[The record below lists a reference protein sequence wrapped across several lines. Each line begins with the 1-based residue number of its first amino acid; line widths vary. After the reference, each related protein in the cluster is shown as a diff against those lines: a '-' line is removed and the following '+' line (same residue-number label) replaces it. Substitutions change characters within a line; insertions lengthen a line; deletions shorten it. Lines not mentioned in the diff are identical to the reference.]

1 MAATKRN
8 AASKA
13 ASSSEPDMEDLF
25 AKHPGV
31 RSAIERAPEAR
42 QALLEWYD
50 ANHRVLPWRR
60 NAHSRHCEPTD
71 ASDGTNANDDPKADA
86 ADSSKKIAYWR
97 LDLCGSV
104 GAARDVPRDQYAYGV
119 WVSEIMSQQ
128 TQIERVAVYWL
139 RWMAKWPTVH
149 ALANATQ
156 EEVNELWAGLGYY
169 RRARFLLEGARHVVA
184 KNDGFPSTFKAL
196 AGVPGVG
203 PYTAAAVASIAFE
216 EPVAAVDGNVIR
228 VAARLAAA
236 RGGGDPAKAGTSA
249 AAAVRAVANAMLAR
263 ERPGDFNQAMME
275 LGATVCAPRNPKCS
289 ACPVAAHCVGLELQT
304 ASVSN
309 DAIDATFNVE
319 NVPEKEKK
327 APKREESVAV
337 RFVEARVST
346 RRARRAEG
354 DGESD
359 SPESDANEFTETGDR
374 PNEEE
379 EEHVG
384 YLLTKREEGGLLG
397 GLWEFPSARMETPND
412 GASDAQ
418 TRIASRAF
426 ENLPFD
432 GAIVENASDSGV
444 YVGAVTHVFSH
455 VRQTMH
461 VTKSTVRVVLPR
473 KSDPAD
479 FFKSTSASR
488 RGASVDDG
496 PEWRW
501 VRAGDVKD
509 AGLSSGVVKVH
520 ALVTKPPGGDFKKN
534 PKKPKKPNSKN
545 SKNSN
550 SSEDAK
556 PKPGESAVE
565 KMFAAARK
573 RAKTEP

>member
-1 MAATKRN
+1 
-8 AASKA
+8 
-13 ASSSEPDMEDLF
+13 MEDLF

-71 ASDGTNANDDPKADA
+71 ASDGTNADDDPNADA
-86 ADSSKKIAYWR
+86 ADSSKKKKIAYWR

-249 AAAVRAVANAMLAR
+249 AAAVRAVADAMLAR

-304 ASVSN
+304 ASVGQN
-309 DAIDATFNVE
+309 DASTTFNVE
-319 NVPEKEKK
+319 TVPEKEKK

-337 RFVEARVST
+337 RLVEARVAT
-346 RRARRAEG
+346 AARRVTKG
-354 DGESD
+354 DAESD
-359 SPESDANEFTETGDR
+359 SDGEGTVNERETGDR
-374 PNEEE
+374 PNE

-397 GLWEFPSARMETPND
+397 GLWEFPSARMETPNE
-412 GASDAQ
+412 GRGPVSAS
-418 TRIASRAF
+418 SRFAFELSAF

-432 GAIVENASDSGV
+432 GAIVDASDSGV
-444 YVGAVTHVFSH
+444 YVGAVTHTFSH

-473 KSDPAD
+473 GCRDPAA
-479 FFKSTSASR
+479 FFNRTSFNSASR
-488 RGASVDDG
+488 RDDG

-520 ALVTKPPGGDFKKN
+520 ALATKPPGSGSVRSEKN
-534 PKKPKKPNSKN
+534 PKKPKKPNS
-545 SKNSN
+545 SAESSN
-550 SSEDAK
+550 AK

>member
-71 ASDGTNANDDPKADA
+71 ASDGTNADDDPNADA
-86 ADSSKKIAYWR
+86 ADSSKKKKIAYWR

-236 RGGGDPAKAGTSA
+236 RGGGDPAKTGTSA

-263 ERPGDFNQAMME
+263 ERPGDFNQALME

-337 RFVEARVST
+337 RFVEARVSA

-354 DGESD
+354 DG
-359 SPESDANEFTETGDR
+359 ESDANEFTETGDR

-412 GASDAQ
+412 QTSSDAQ

-432 GAIVENASDSGV
+432 GAIVENASIDSGV

-479 FFKSTSASR
+479 FFKLTSASR
-488 RGASVDDG
+488 RDFADVNDG

-520 ALVTKPPGGDFKKN
+520 ALVTKPPGGGGD
-534 PKKPKKPNSKN
+534 KKPKKPNSKN
-545 SKNSN
+545 SNSKNS
-550 SSEDAK
+550 DAK

-573 RAKTEP
+573 RARK

>member
-1 MAATKRN
+1 
-8 AASKA
+8 
-13 ASSSEPDMEDLF
+13 
-25 AKHPGV
+25 
-31 RSAIERAPEAR
+31 
-42 QALLEWYD
+42 
-50 ANHRVLPWRR
+50 
-60 NAHSRHCEPTD
+60 
-71 ASDGTNANDDPKADA
+71 
-86 ADSSKKIAYWR
+86 
-97 LDLCGSV
+97 
-104 GAARDVPRDQYAYGV
+104 
-119 WVSEIMSQQ
+119 
-128 TQIERVAVYWL
+128 
-139 RWMAKWPTVH
+139 
-149 ALANATQ
+149 
-156 EEVNELWAGLGYY
+156 
-169 RRARFLLEGARHVVA
+169 
-184 KNDGFPSTFKAL
+184 
-196 AGVPGVG
+196 
-203 PYTAAAVASIAFE
+203 
-216 EPVAAVDGNVIR
+216 
-228 VAARLAAA
+228 
-236 RGGGDPAKAGTSA
+236 
-249 AAAVRAVANAMLAR
+249 
-263 ERPGDFNQAMME
+263 MME

>member
-216 EPVAAVDGNVIR
+216 EHVAAVDGNVIR

-337 RFVEARVST
+337 RLVEARVAT
-346 RRARRAEG
+346 AARRVTKG
-354 DGESD
+354 DAESD
-359 SPESDANEFTETGDR
+359 SDGEGTVNERETGDR
-374 PNEEE
+374 PNE

-397 GLWEFPSARMETPND
+397 GLWEFPSARMETPNE
-412 GASDAQ
+412 GRGPVSAS
-418 TRIASRAF
+418 SRFAFELSAF

-432 GAIVENASDSGV
+432 GAIVDASDSGV
-444 YVGAVTHVFSH
+444 YVGAVTHTFSH

-473 KSDPAD
+473 GCRDPAA
-479 FFKSTSASR
+479 FFNRTSFNSASR
-488 RGASVDDG
+488 VSTTDPSGAGSA
-496 PEWRW
+496 R
-501 VRAGDVKD
+501 
-509 AGLSSGVVKVH
+509 
-520 ALVTKPPGGDFKKN
+520 VT
-534 PKKPKKPNSKN
+534 
-545 SKNSN
+545 
-550 SSEDAK
+550 
-556 PKPGESAVE
+556 
-565 KMFAAARK
+565 
-573 RAKTEP
+573 